1 MMNRALNQPP
11 RQSTVP
17 SPALGTVVAS
27 TAPAQQVSGL
37 VRALIYVA
45 LLAALAHQCRAW
57 VRAPYAFIDP
67 DAHTGGD
74 AMYGLYQKLVFL
86 IDGLVIAYQMYRHGA
101 ASVLRVLLPIS
112 PLLIVGVLAAVF
124 GFNPGVSFRELFY
137 WLIMALTAAALSQ
150 TLEPN
155 DLGRALLIAM
165 LAILGVSAALAI
177 LLPANGTAM
186 YNTEVVWRG
195 LMTGKNDFGWVAALG
210 LCIAAFPLATQ
221 PSSFSP
227 ALRLALAVVSIVCL
241 FGSQSKTALATA
253 LAAIALWIIIR
264 LGRSRMSIG
273 VVVAFA
279 VVGFI
284 GIALLAALNIHGI
297 ETLLA
302 SMGRDLSFTG
312 RDRVWAMYLPEILK
326 SPYLGMGPGAFSAVS
341 PITERLAHRLLEEGL
356 IYTPHNMFLATLGDG
371 GALGLAAKV
380 GVMVFFIYQAMRFTG
395 STALGAVTI
404 ALFIGGMFETRE
416 VFGNGP
422 TMFISILMLGAM
434 LRTPATPRSVGRLT
448 PP

>member
-1 MMNRALNQPP
+1 MNPV
-11 RQSTVP
+11 STRSVPP
-17 SPALGTVVAS
+17 SPR
-27 TAPAQQVSGL
+27 TAPLVSAPG
-37 VRALIYVA
+37 RASAATSATLSRLA
-45 LLAALAHQCRAW
+45 LTLLYLALFAALAHQCRAW

-86 IDGLVIAYQMYRHGA
+86 IDGLVIAYQMYRHGVV
-101 ASVLRVLLPIS
+101 SVLRVLV
-112 PLLIVGVLAAVF
+112 PLLPLVVVGALAAIF

-150 TLEPN
+150 ALDP
-155 DLGRALLIAM
+155 DDVGRALLIAL
-165 LAILGVSAALAI
+165 LAILGTSAALAVF
-177 LLPANGTAM
+177 LPANGTAL

-210 LCIAAFPLATQ
+210 LCVAAFPLTTQ
-221 PSSFSP
+221 RSFAP
-227 ALRLALAVVSIVCL
+227 GLRVALAVISVICL
-241 FGSQSKTALATA
+241 LGSQSKTALATA
-253 LAAIALWIIIR
+253 LAAIAVWAIIR
-264 LGRSRMSIG
+264 GSRSRMSVG
-273 VVVAFA
+273 VVLGLAFL
-279 VVGFI
+279 VFT
-284 GIALLAALNIHGI
+284 GITSLAILNLHGI
-297 ETLLA
+297 EALLA

-326 SPYLGMGPGAFSAVS
+326 APYLGMGPGAFSAVS

-371 GALGLAAKV
+371 GFLGLAAKV
-380 GVMVFFIYQAMRFTG
+380 GVMLFFIYQAMRYAG
-395 STALGAVTI
+395 STALGAITI

-434 LRTPATPRSVGRLT
+434 IRTT
-448 PP
+448 PPSSRIAGQTSA